1 MQKESLSMTSA
12 PNRAYHQGKTGIWVP
27 LNLRDQDCQESSL
40 TAGGSWGI
48 WRSRVRRFWPCRPQ
62 RAARR
67 ISEACGV
74 SVLEA
79 LRDLFS
85 HHPETTVA
93 GPEMLAELLY
103 EYRLLSIRPE
113 NCEVEAALEALRVE
127 GEVLA

>member
-1 MQKESLSMTSA
+1 
-12 PNRAYHQGKTGIWVP
+12 
-27 LNLRDQDCQESSL
+27 
-40 TAGGSWGI
+40 
-48 WRSRVRRFWPCRPQ
+48 
-62 RAARR
+62 
-67 ISEACGV
+67 V

-85 HHPETTVA
+85 HHPKTTVA

-103 EYRLLSIRPE
+103 EYRSLSIRPE